1 MSIQGLNAG
10 MPNSG
15 NAAGFTIVKSWS
27 DQLARRREEDI
38 MDLQRRSMDHTLSDE
53 RRIAVRRQLILLE
66 SDPGPARTD
75 AERLADEA
83 AKEELRFARRHLS
96 TIYKSQRKIILDWS
110 STDAD
115 KRAARALLTQMF
127 GKLDDDLN

>member
-10 MPNSG
+10 MPSSG
-15 NAAGFTIVKSWS
+15 SAASFTIVESWN

-38 MDLQRRSMDHTLSDE
+38 MDLQQRSMDCTLSDE
-53 RRIAVRRQLILLE
+53 KRIAVRRQLILLE

-75 AERLADEA
+75 AERVADES
-83 AKEELRFARRHLS
+83 AKEELRYARRHS
-96 TIYKSQRKIILDWS
+96 SAIYRSQRKVILDWS
-110 STDAD
+110 STEAE
-115 KRAARALLTQMF
+115 KRAARALLTRMF